1 MRIAFYAPLKPPD
14 HPVPSGDRRMG
25 RLLMAALAGAG
36 HSVELAARLRSFD
49 RDGLPERQARL
60 AAIGGRLAARYVER
74 VRQRPVAERPQAWF
88 TYHLYH
94 KAPDW
99 IGPRVAV
106 ALGIPYI
113 VAEASVAAKRAGGA
127 WGLGHEGAIAALA
140 RAAAVISLNPVDEVG
155 IAPHVAAPTRLHRLK
170 PFLDAHDYRAAAR
183 VRPSNRTVMAQRFG
197 LDPAI
202 PWMLAVAMMR
212 PGDKLESYKVL
223 GEALQP
229 LLGQRWSLLVIGD
242 GPAAAE
248 VRAALAPLGEDRVT
262 YTGALPENQLASVYA
277 AGDLCVWPAVN
288 EAYGMALLE
297 AQAAGLPVVA
307 GASGGVGGIVA
318 DRRTGMLVPP
328 RDAAAL
334 TIALQPLLDDPAT
347 RRAMSQAAL
356 AKVAAEHDL
365 PAASRALDGILS
377 AALVAGKRA
386 QPVSP

>member
-1 MRIAFYAPLKPPD
+1 MA
-14 HPVPSGDRRMG
+14 
-25 RLLMAALAGAG
+25 RLLIAALAGAG
-36 HSVELAARLRSFD
+36 HTVEVAARLRSFD
-49 RDGLPERQARL
+49 RDGMPERQARL

-74 VRQRPVAERPQAWF
+74 IRQRPPAERPQTWF

-113 VAEASVAAKRAGGA
+113 VAEASVAAKRAGGP

-140 RAAAVISLNPVDEVG
+140 RAAAVISLNPVDEMG

-170 PFLDAHDYRAAAR
+170 PFLEAHDYRAAAR
-183 VRPSNRTVMAQRFG
+183 VRASNRTVLARRFG
-197 LDPAI
+197 LDEAK
-202 PWMLAVAMMR
+202 PWILAVAMMR

-223 GEALQP
+223 GQALE
-229 LLGQRWSLLVIGD
+229 LVSNQRWSLLVVGD

-248 VRAALAPLGEDRVT
+248 VRAALAPLGDRVT
-262 YTGALPENQLASVYA
+262 YAGALPGAELAGVYA
-277 AGDLCVWPAVN
+277 AADLCVWPAVN

-307 GASGGVGGIVA
+307 GDSGGVGSIVA

-328 RDAAAL
+328 RDAPALAA
-334 TIALQPLLDDPAT
+334 ALQPLLDDPAT
-347 RRAMSQAAL
+347 RRAMAQAAM

-365 PAASRALDGILS
+365 PAASRALDGILN
-377 AALVAGKRA
+377 AALTVRARTLSGVA
-386 QPVSP
+386 P

>member
-1 MRIAFYAPLKPPD
+1 MA
-14 HPVPSGDRRMG
+14 
-25 RLLMAALAGAG
+25 RLLMTALTGAG
-36 HSVELAARLRSFD
+36 HSVELAARLRSYD

-74 VRQRPVAERPQAWF
+74 VRQLPAAERPQVWF

-99 IGPRVAV
+99 IGPRVAA
-106 ALGIPYI
+106 ALAIPYV
-113 VAEASVAAKRAGGA
+113 VAEASVAGKRAGGP

-140 RAAAVISLNPVDEVG
+140 RAAAVISLNPADEAG

-170 PFLDAHDYRAAAR
+170 PFLDAHDYRAASR
-183 VRPSNRTVMAQRFG
+183 VRAANRTAMAQRFG
-197 LDPAI
+197 LNETT
-202 PWMLAVAMMR
+202 PWILAVAMMR

-229 LLGQRWSLLVIGD
+229 LLGQRWSLLVVGD
-242 GPAAAE
+242 GPASAD
-248 VRAALAPLGEDRVT
+248 VRAALAPLGGTRVT
-262 YTGALPENQLASVYA
+262 YAGALPESQFADLYA
-277 AGDLCVWPAVN
+277 AADLYVWPAVN
-288 EAYGMALLE
+288 EAYGMAILE
-297 AQAAGLPVVA
+297 AQASGLPVIA
-307 GASGGVGGIVA
+307 GASGGVGSIVA

-328 RDAAAL
+328 RNPAAL
-334 TIALQPLLDDPAT
+334 AAALQPLLDDPVT

-365 PAASRALDGILS
+365 PAASRTLDGILS
-377 AALVAGKRA
+377 AAPVAGKRA